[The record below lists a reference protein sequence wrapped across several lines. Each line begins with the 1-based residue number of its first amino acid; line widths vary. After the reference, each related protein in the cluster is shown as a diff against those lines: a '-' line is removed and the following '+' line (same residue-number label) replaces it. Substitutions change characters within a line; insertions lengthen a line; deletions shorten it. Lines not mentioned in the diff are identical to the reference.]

1 MPRRITD
8 RQFELANQRI
18 AARGRGYSPFYFTRN
33 SGRMGQYFDTHARFS
48 RSGSYFDMRTNPRG
62 WYKYLNVTALSNGG
76 SRVQLRGSLRGVVRG
91 KFWEDITAY
100 LAQID
105 PETATTKDIARLNR
119 QVGKVVRKR
128 VELGKQSIMRAKD
141 RANEQMHAELSRV
154 NEREQRLMQ
163 LIDEQNRVEGNTKQA
178 KKDSKNA
185 VNAKRR
191 HQREMHRQIDKV
203 KQMDS
208 AIPDKSQEAQ
218 RRARKAE
225 GRDHL
230 EPNRV
235 VNRKSN
241 KPIKLFEGTKAGATL
256 SKMANN
262 KWLRRGVVSFAT
274 MFAMSKVM
282 SIAQGF
288 DRRAIPEHYDRGY
301 DIIAE
306 NMTDFGSPVNLW
318 KTVAKTITPYKSS
331 MRRGFRTSTR
341 QIIESNPAL
350 DMAANAIKHHQF

>member
-48 RSGSYFDMRTNPRG
+48 RSGSYFEMRTNPRE

-119 QVGKVVRKR
+119 QVDKVVRKR

-163 LIDEQNRVEGNTKQA
+163 LIDEQNRIEGNIKQA

-191 HQREMHRQIDKV
+191 HQREIQRQIDKL

-208 AIPDKSQEAQ
+208 AIADKSQQAA
-218 RRARKAE
+218 RIARKSA
-225 GRDHL
+225 GKDHL
-230 EPNRV
+230 EPNKV
-235 VNRKSN
+235 VNTRSN
-241 KPIKLFEGTKAGATL
+241 KPIKLYEGTRAGKTL
-256 SKMANN
+256 TKLANN
-262 KWLRRGVVSFAT
+262 RWLRRGVISFAA

-282 SIAQGF
+282 STITGS
-288 DRRAIPEHYDRGY
+288 DRRAIPEHYERGY
-301 DIIAE
+301 DLINE
-306 NMTDFGSPVNLW
+306 TLTDFGSPVKLW
-318 KTVAKTITPYKSS
+318 KVASKTIMPYKSS
-331 MRRGFRTSTR
+331 MRRGLRTSTSR
-341 QIIESNPAL
+341 IIESNPAL